1 MFRYKIFGGSKLI
14 SWIESNDFSYG
25 SDKDLFFDD
34 LVNLIIVDDELI
46 DVEDLFNGYNSDNE
60 F

>member
-1 MFRYKIFGGSKLI
+1 MFRYKIFGGRKLI
-14 SWIESNDFSYG
+14 LWIESNDFSYG